1 MTPMMEQYFEI
12 KNQYK
17 DFILMYRLGDFYEM
31 FFDDALKAS
40 KALEITLTG
49 RDCGE
54 EERAPMCGIPFHSC
68 DPYIKKLVEKGF
80 KVAICEQTEDPSQA
94 KGIVKREVVRIITP
108 GTLTNGEMIEGEASN
123 YLSTLVF
130 ADDTV
135 AIAFCDIA
143 TGEINATYFS
153 GLSVKEINTKIIN
166 EIAVYSPV
174 ELLTPSVPNENTPI
188 IEYVYSSGKCLVNTS
203 EKELFDSLDT
213 SLVLSKTPNC
223 LKVLKE
229 HDNIAL
235 TSAVAFLITYL
246 SETQKKPFEQIK
258 ELNVYNEN
266 SFMAIDASSRRSLEI
281 TEKMRVREKK
291 GSLLGV
297 LDKTKSSV
305 GARLLKRWLE
315 KPLLN
320 CSQIKMRQN
329 AIKDFIADPI
339 MRDSIR
345 EKISQTQDLERLLTK
360 LLYSNPN
367 AKDLKAIENT
377 LACVLD
383 LGVLL
388 RTCNSELLGEIKGKC
403 LSEFSNELASL
414 VNKINSAIKDQPP
427 FSVREGGMI
436 KPGYNQ
442 EVDELTSILEDS
454 SAYVSAIE
462 NNERQITGIKT
473 LKISY
478 NKVFGYYIEVSNS
491 FKDLVPERY
500 IRKQTLV
507 NGERFI
513 TSELK
518 DVESRILGAKDKI
531 TALEYSLFME
541 LVNYVSQHDDLIREC
556 SNIISTLDVTSCLAE
571 VAVENNY
578 VCPEVDNSD
587 ILELVNSRH
596 PVVEKYL
603 DSFFVPND
611 AYFDGSGNRTAII
624 TGPNMAGKSTYMRQV
639 ALTVIMAQ
647 VGSFVPAKSARVG
660 IVDKVFTRVGAS
672 DDLAS
677 GQSTFMLEM
686 TEVAYILNNA
696 TSKSLIL
703 YDEIGRGTSTFD
715 GMSIAKAVLE
725 YTVKKIGAKT
735 MFATHY
741 HELSELEGTLEGVKN
756 YNIAAKKKNDT
767 VVFLRK
773 ILKGHADDSYGIEVA
788 QLAGV
793 NQEVIKRAKAN
804 LKLLEKN
811 KVNIAIDKPVEDV
824 EEEMQNISFD
834 DLAENEIVDKLKS
847 IDINALTP
855 YESMSLLY
863 ELIKMANNK

>member
-1 MTPMMEQYFEI
+1 
-12 KNQYK
+12 
-17 DFILMYRLGDFYEM
+17 MYRLGDFYEM

-68 DPYIKKLVEKGF
+68 DPYIKKLVEKGY

-108 GTLTNGEMIEGEASN
+108 GTLTDGAMIEGSQSN

-130 ADDTV
+130 GNSNT
-135 AIAFCDIA
+135 AIAFCDIS
-143 TGEINATYFS
+143 TGVINATYFTN
-153 GLSVKEINTKIIN
+153 LSVQELNSKIIN
-166 EIAVYSPV
+166 EIAVFSPS
-174 ELLTPSVPNENTPI
+174 ELLVPGIPKENTQVLD
-188 IEYVYSSGKCLVNTS
+188 YVNSSGRCLVNTT
-203 EKELFDSLDT
+203 EKDLFDSLDV
-213 SLVLSKTPNC
+213 SLIISKAPSC
-223 LKVLKE
+223 VGSLKT
-229 HDNIAL
+229 HDNPVL
-235 TSAVAFLITYL
+235 NSAIAFLIAYL
-246 SETQKKPFEQIK
+246 SDTQKKPFDQIK
-258 ELNVYNEN
+258 ELRIYDEN
-266 SFMAIDASSRRSLEI
+266 SFMSIDASSRRSLEI
-281 TEKMRVREKK
+281 TEKMRDRDKK

-297 LDKTKSSV
+297 LDKTKSAV
-305 GARLLKRWLE
+305 GARLLKNWLE

-320 CSQIKMRQN
+320 CSQIKIRQD
-329 AIKDFIADPI
+329 AIKDFISDPI

-345 EKISQTQDLERLLTK
+345 EKINETQDLERLLTK

-377 LACVLD
+377 LSCVLE

-388 RTCNSELLGEIKGKC
+388 RTHNSSLLIDIKDKC
-403 LSEFSNELASL
+403 LSKCSGELSEL
-414 VNKINSAIKDQPP
+414 INQINRAIADQPP
-427 FSVREGGMI
+427 FSVRDGGMI
-436 KPGYNQ
+436 KSGYN
-442 EVDELTSILEDS
+442 EDVDELRAIIEDS
-454 SAYVSAIE
+454 GAYISAIE
-462 NNERQITGIKT
+462 NNERAETGIKT
-473 LKISY
+473 LKIGY
-478 NKVFGYYIEVSNS
+478 NKVFGYYIEISKS
-491 FKDLVPERY
+491 FTDMVPDRY

-507 NGERFI
+507 NGERYI

-518 DVESRILGAKDKI
+518 DIESRILGARDKI
-531 TALEYSLFME
+531 TGLEYNLFME
-541 LVNYVSQHDDLIREC
+541 IVALVSRHDDLIREC
-556 SNIISTLDVTSCLAE
+556 SQIIATLDVIASLAD

-587 ILELVNSRH
+587 VLELVNSKH
-596 PVVEKYL
+596 PVVEKYI

-611 AYFDGSGNRTAII
+611 AHFDSKNNRVAII

-647 VGSFVPAKSARVG
+647 AGSFVPAKSAHIG
-660 IVDKVFTRVGAS
+660 IVDRIFTRVGAS

-686 TEVAYILNNA
+686 TEVAYILDNA
-696 TSKSLIL
+696 TPKSLIL

-741 HELSELEGTLEGVKN
+741 HELSEMENMLEGVRN
-756 YNIAAKKKNDT
+756 YSIAAKKKNDT

-773 ILKGHADDSYGIEVA
+773 IVQGSADDSYGIEVA

-793 NQEVIKRAKAN
+793 NPEVIKRAKAN
-804 LKLLEKN
+804 LKMIEKN
-811 KVNIAIDKPVEDV
+811 KVNISVPAPEDDI
-824 EEEMQNISFD
+824 EEMSNISFD
-834 DLAENEIVDKLKS
+834 DIAEDEIVEKLKS

-863 ELIKMANNK
+863 ELIKIANNK

>member
-1 MTPMMEQYFEI
+1 MMQQYFEI

-31 FFDDALKAS
+31 FFDDAKKAS

-54 EERAPMCGIPFHSC
+54 AERAPMCGVPFHSC
-68 DPYIKKLVEKGF
+68 DPYIKKLVEKGY

-94 KGIVKREVVRIITP
+94 KGIVKREVVRVITA
-108 GTLTNGEMIEGEASN
+108 GTLTDGSMIEGTQSN

-130 ADDTV
+130 NDETV
-135 AIAFCDIA
+135 AIAFCDIS
-143 TGEINATYFS
+143 TGAINATYFS
-153 GLSVKEINTKIIN
+153 NLTVQELNSKIIN
-166 EIAVYSPV
+166 EIAVFSPS
-174 ELLTPSVPNENTPI
+174 ELLCPNVPTGNMPI
-188 IEYVYSSGKCLVNTS
+188 IDFVNAGGRCLVNTS
-203 EKELFDSLDT
+203 EVELFNTLDT
-213 SLVLSKTPNC
+213 QLVLSATPEC
-223 LKVLKE
+223 QKVLKV
-229 HDNIAL
+229 HDNKAL
-235 TSAVAFLITYL
+235 TLSVSYLIAYL
-246 SETQKKPFEQIK
+246 SETQKKQFDQIK
-258 ELNVYNEN
+258 HLTIYDEN
-266 SFMAIDASSRRSLEI
+266 SYMTIDASSRRSLEI

-320 CSQIKMRQN
+320 CNQIKMRQD
-329 AIKDFIADPI
+329 AIKDFIKDPL
-339 MRDSIR
+339 MRDNVR
-345 EKISQTQDLERLLTK
+345 EKLSQTQDLERLLTK
-360 LLYSNPN
+360 VLYSNPN

-377 LACVLD
+377 LRCVRD
-383 LGVLL
+383 LSLL
-388 RTCNSELLGEIKGKC
+388 IKTSDSDMIKMAKNRCSFSSESELSFL
-403 LSEFSNELASL
+403 
-414 VNKINSAIKDQPP
+414 INLIEHAIVDNPP

-436 KPGYNQ
+436 KEGYNQ
-442 EVDELTSILEDS
+442 DVDDLNSVIKDVGSYIS
-454 SAYVSAIE
+454 SIE
-462 NNERQITGIKT
+462 NTERQETGIKN

-478 NKVFGYYIEVSNS
+478 NKVFGYYIEVSKS
-491 FKDLVPERY
+491 FSNLVPERY

-507 NGERFI
+507 NGERYI

-518 DVESRILGAKDKI
+518 DLESKILGAKDKI
-531 TALEYSLFME
+531 TGLEYNLFME
-541 LVNYVSQHDDLIREC
+541 IVATVAKYDDLIREC
-556 SNIISTLDVTSCLAE
+556 SDTLATLDVISSLAE

-587 ILELVNSRH
+587 VLELVNSRH

-611 AYFDGSGNRTAII
+611 AHFDGSANRVAII

-647 VGSFVPAKSARVG
+647 VGSFVPAKSARIG
-660 IVDKVFTRVGAS
+660 IIDKIFTRVGAS

-725 YTVKKIGAKT
+725 YTVKNIGAKT

-741 HELSELEGTLEGVKN
+741 HELSELEGVLDGVNN
-756 YNIAAKKKNDT
+756 YNIAAKKKDDNI
-767 VVFLRK
+767 VFLRK
-773 ILKGHADDSYGIEVA
+773 ILKGSADDSYGIEVA

-793 NQEVIKRAKAN
+793 KSEVIKKAKAN
-804 LKLLEKN
+804 LRMLEKY
-811 KVNIAIDKPVEDV
+811 KVDLTISGPTMEI
-824 EEEMQNISFD
+824 EENSNISFD
-834 DLAENEIVDKLKS
+834 DIVETELVDKLKNL
-847 IDINALTP
+847 DINALTP
-855 YESMSLLY
+855 YESMSMLY
-863 ELIKMANNK
+863 ELVKIANNK